1 MNTRDPLQ
9 QAVMDAAAE
18 FNAAREKLTR
28 AETAYNQS
36 LRKKSTT
43 WNAVDKNKQQ
53 NFSAI
58 SPTLTDC

>member
-1 MNTRDPLQ
+1 
-9 QAVMDAAAE
+9 MDAAAE
-18 FNAAREKLTR
+18 FEAAREKLTR

-36 LRKKSTT
+36 LRKSTT

-53 NFSAI
+53 NFSAG